1 MTQASEDR
9 TEITTPETESGRSR
23 REARRPGGSEREGR
37 GTHVLELE
45 EAELAEVGDGDARAL
60 GGDDELHVA
69 HLLGPQVV
77 HRRQAVEH
85 PHPAPKLLAEPT
97 SRSFQKVRGRGEDE
111 GAGRWCAS
119 QI

>member
-1 MTQASEDR
+1 MQIQE
-9 TEITTPETESGRSR
+9 RSP
-23 REARRPGGSEREGR
+23 EARRQRERKGG

-85 PHPAPKLLAEPT
+85 PHPAPSLPPEPP

-111 GAGRWCAS
+111 RAGAVVRLSDVRSEGARYSALS
-119 QI
+119 ILVP